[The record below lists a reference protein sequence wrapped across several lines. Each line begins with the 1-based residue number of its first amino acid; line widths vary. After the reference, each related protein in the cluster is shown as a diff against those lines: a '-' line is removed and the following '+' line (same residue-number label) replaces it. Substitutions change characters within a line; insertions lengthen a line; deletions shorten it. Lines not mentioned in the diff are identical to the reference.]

1 MRRFLSRSSPE
12 KKSLRRTSAGI
23 ARTGAPPVP
32 IRGRSSNS
40 TTRAPVHSSLR
51 TACFWTAARSNFT
64 APRSTMPATSP
75 SKMPRTSISTKRR
88 CERKNSPA
96 GAGL

>member
-1 MRRFLSRSSPE
+1 
-12 KKSLRRTSAGI
+12 
-23 ARTGAPPVP
+23 
-32 IRGRSSNS
+32 
-40 TTRAPVHSSLR
+40 
-51 TACFWTAARSNFT
+51 
-64 APRSTMPATSP
+64 MPATSP